1 MIDMGTTAAGARTAE
16 KWFAGS
22 EGFEGRPCILAR
34 RGGAPMTVAVFT
46 FAEDRDEVIR
56 LHNAAL
62 AKTGGGAP

>member
-1 MIDMGTTAAGARTAE
+1 MSTTHSTAGGRAAE

-22 EGFEGRPCILAR
+22 EGFESRPCILAR
-34 RGGAPMTVAVFT
+34 RGGALMTVAVFT

-62 AKTGGGAP
+62 AKTGGAA